1 MSPEL
6 IAIVAVGV
14 ALAGVLMPGQWALRR
29 DIRALDERV
38 GALDVRLARLEG
50 AVDVLTRN
58 VESLT
63 RYMLDRERA
72 AAGE

>member
-58 VESLT
+58 VETLT
-63 RYMLDRERA
+63 RYMLDRERI

>member
-1 MSPEL
+1 MSSEM
-6 IAIVAVGV
+6 IAIIAVGI

-29 DIRALDERV
+29 DMAEVRE
-38 GALDVRLARLEG
+38 RLARLEG

-58 VESLT
+58 VDTLT
-63 RYMLDRERA
+63 RHMLERERP